1 MCRWGSRALLRYEY
15 YNEPAKKKK
24 KNRNGDVADQNM
36 DITSENK

>member
-24 KNRNGDVADQNM
+24 NRNGDVADQNM